1 MDMSMARGKPRL
13 RLSPTTMVDSMVMD
27 LDTMEDMAMDMSMAR
42 GKPRLKLSPTTMV
55 DSMAMDLDTME
66 DMATDMSM
74 ARGKPMLRLSPT
86 TMVESMAMALD
97 TMEDMAMDMSMA
109 RGKLKPRPS
118 QALLWW
124 NLWPWPWILWRI
136 WPWICLWQEG
146 SRSCGQALLLWWIL
160 WSWTRILWRIWP
172 WICLWQVNISVEIS
186 SCLASTAFCPCPI
199 LDKCSCIV
207 NTLNV
212 CFCSIGYKTVN
223 YTKSILPNMLSPSK
237 TCYCTSMCL

>member
-1 MDMSMARGKPRL
+1 MAMSMARGKLRLRLSPTTMVDSMAMDLDTMEDMAMDMSMARGKPRL

-27 LDTMEDMAMDMSMAR
+27 LHTMEDMAMAMSMAR
-42 GKPRLKLSPTTMV
+42 GKLRLRLSPTTMV
-55 DSMAMDLDTME
+55 DSMAMD
-66 DMATDMSM
+66 S
-74 ARGKPMLRLSPT
+74 
-86 TMVESMAMALD
+86 
-97 TMEDMAMDMSMA
+97 
-109 RGKLKPRPS
+109 
-118 QALLWW
+118 
-124 NLWPWPWILWRI
+124 ILWRI

-172 WICLWQVNISVEIS
+172 WICLRQMNISVEIS